1 MSIRPAYIDDL
12 DTLTR
17 MNVELRADER
27 IDNVMTDAEVKERM
41 RGFLLGKTYRIHVF
55 LEDSGIV
62 GYSVVDVTK
71 TPVYMRQFFI
81 DRNSRRRG
89 LGRKF
94 FHMLV
99 GVLDVE
105 AIDVEVL
112 AWNETAVEFYK
123 KIGFSRRYV
132 GMRLRTNDA

>member
-1 MSIRPAYIDDL
+1 MSIRSAGIDDL
-12 DTLTR
+12 DALTR

-41 RGFLLGKTYRIHVF
+41 WGFIRGKTYRVHVF
-55 LEDSGIV
+55 QEESNIV
-62 GYSVVDVTK
+62 GYSVVDVTR

-81 DRNSRRRG
+81 ARNSRRRG

-94 FHMLV
+94 FHILV
-99 GVLDVE
+99 GLLDVD

-132 GMRLRTNDA
+132 GMRLRTHDA